1 MSRYRAAFL
10 SILWDADLIGTRFT
24 LGNGCPD
31 ETISASLW
39 RMEQQGKRAG
49 RWFRPVVD
57 WLFFRLFGQ
66 VEHCWQSYVDE
77 IEKRQ
82 LPKIYRKVSNYD
94 TH

>member
-1 MSRYRAAFL
+1 MTRRLLNLFIAFDQL
-10 SILWDADLIGTRFT
+10 LWVLIT
-24 LGNGCPD
+24 LGHGSPD
-31 ETISASLW
+31 ETISAALW

-57 WLFFRLFGQ
+57 WLFSPFGK
-66 VEHCWQSYVDE
+66 EHCWQSYVDE